1 MPRSSFRQQSAIFS
15 RRGVLISGF
24 VTRKWGRFGGC
35 MMGQVGC
42 MDDPCIA
49 IVIFELSRALV
60 SDVMP
65 RDIEGRRHRFG
76 IFLKLPGQP
85 V

>member
-1 MPRSSFRQQSAIFS
+1 
-15 RRGVLISGF
+15 
-24 VTRKWGRFGGC
+24 